1 MNEKILIID
10 REPDIVDAVDTILTQ
25 EGFHINSAT
34 GYEEAIGVL
43 KFEPFD
49 LVIMDIRMPGM
60 DGLEFMR
67 QIKKLDDDIEVIVL
81 TGSASI
87 ENAVKALRHDGAF
100 DFLTK
105 PLENVDQLI
114 NSVKKALQ
122 KHRLQ
127 KKSAFQDAKTGQ

>member
-1 MNEKILIID
+1 LV
-10 REPDIVDAVDTILTQ
+10 VDDDPKNLELLAVKLTQ
-25 EGFHINSAT
+25 EGYRVITAQSGKDAL
-34 GYEEAIGVL
+34 EAIKLEKPGLVL
-43 KFEPFD
+43 
-49 LVIMDIRMPGM
+49 LDIRMPEIDGM
-60 DGLEFMR
+60 EFMR

-81 TGSASI
+81 TGSTSI
-87 ENAVKALRHDGAF
+87 ENAVKALRYDGAF

-114 NSVKKALQ
+114 NSVREALQ

>member
-1 MNEKILIID
+1 MPEID
-10 REPDIVDAVDTILTQ
+10 
-25 EGFHINSAT
+25 
-34 GYEEAIGVL
+34 
-43 KFEPFD
+43 
-49 LVIMDIRMPGM
+49 GM
-60 DGLEFMR
+60 EFMR

-105 PLENVDQLI
+105 PLENIDQLI

-127 KKSAFQDAKTGQ
+127 KKKRFSGRENRSMRN

>member
-1 MNEKILIID
+1 MV
-10 REPDIVDAVDTILTQ
+10 VDDDPKNLELLAVKLTQ
-25 EGFHINSAT
+25 EGYRVITAQSGKDAL
-34 GYEEAIGVL
+34 EAIKLEKPGLVL
-43 KFEPFD
+43 
-49 LVIMDIRMPGM
+49 LDIRMPEIDGM
-60 DGLEFMR
+60 EFMR

-81 TGSASI
+81 TGSTSI
-87 ENAVKALRHDGAF
+87 ENAVKALRYDGAF

-114 NSVKKALQ
+114 NSVREALQ

>member
-1 MNEKILIID
+1 LV
-10 REPDIVDAVDTILTQ
+10 VDDDPKNLELLAVKLTQ
-25 EGFHINSAT
+25 EGYRVITAQSGKDAL
-34 GYEEAIGVL
+34 EAIKL
-43 KFEPFD
+43 EKPD
-49 LVIMDIRMPGM
+49 LVLLDIRMPEIDGM
-60 DGLEFMR
+60 EFMR

-81 TGSASI
+81 TGSTSI
-87 ENAVKALRHDGAF
+87 ENAVKALRYDGAF

-114 NSVKKALQ
+114 NSVREALQ